1 MPVSDLILSVISCL
15 PKEAGVYQYYD
26 KNEKLLYVGKA
37 KNIKSR
43 VSSYFSKNQ
52 KNTKTKLLVKQIKNI
67 KYTIVE
73 NELDALLLE
82 NNFIKEHQPK
92 YNILLK
98 DDKTYPWICIS
109 YEPVP
114 RIFKTRTVIKKQG
127 DYFGPYMSSQTVKTL
142 LNVFS
147 NLFYSRG
154 WTPFTFLNRTVS
166 SEKDRQNYLKIIEE
180 IKKILRGN
188 INVVVQKLRKEM
200 LMHAKNLNFEK
211 AEIIKQNLALL
222 KEYQAKSTIVS
233 STINNI
239 DVFSIA
245 SNNKYAYVN
254 YLKIK
259 SGAIVQAHNLEII
272 KNLQE
277 SDEHLLKIAITSLRD
292 RHNSNAK
299 IIYCSQNIKS
309 YSNHIKIICPKI
321 GDKKKLVDLSLKNS
335 KYLLLNKAQKISFKQ
350 NNFELILKQ
359 LKKDLS
365 LTCIPKYIECFDNS
379 NISGTNP
386 CSACVVF
393 KNGRPSKKDYVHF
406 KIKSVKGP
414 DDYKS
419 MEEVIYRRYSRLK
432 KEKKELPQLV
442 IIDGGKGQLNAATK
456 SLKRLNLEAKIPVI
470 SIAKRLEEIYFPN
483 DSLPLYLDK
492 KSESLK
498 LIQKLRNEAH
508 RFSLRLHR
516 IRRKND
522 FLQTSLNKVPGIGP
536 KTIEKLIAK
545 FGSTKKIFSAEKK
558 EIIKIIGEKKT
569 NALF

>member
-1 MPVSDLILSVISCL
+1 
-15 PKEAGVYQYYD
+15 
-26 KNEKLLYVGKA
+26 
-37 KNIKSR
+37 
-43 VSSYFSKNQ
+43 
-52 KNTKTKLLVKQIKNI
+52 
-67 KYTIVE
+67 
-73 NELDALLLE
+73 
-82 NNFIKEHQPK
+82 
-92 YNILLK
+92 
-98 DDKTYPWICIS
+98 
-109 YEPVP
+109 
-114 RIFKTRTVIKKQG
+114 
-127 DYFGPYMSSQTVKTL
+127 MSSQTVKTL

-154 WTPFTFLNRTVS
+154 WTPFTFLNRTVN
-166 SEKDRQNYLKIIEE
+166 SEEERQDYLKIIEE

-222 KEYQAKSTIVS
+222 KDYQAKSSIVS

-259 SGAIVQAHNLEII
+259 SGAIIQAHNLEII
-272 KNLQE
+272 KTLE
-277 SDEHLLKIAITSLRD
+277 EGDEHLLKIAITSLRD

-309 YSNHIKIICPKI
+309 YSNSIKIICPKI

-335 KYLLLNKAQKISFKQ
+335 KYLLHSKAQKISLKK
-350 NNFELILKQ
+350 NHLELILKQ

-365 LTCIPKYIECFDNS
+365 LTCMPKYIECFDNS
-379 NISGTNP
+379 NIVGSNP

-393 KNGRPSKKDYVHF
+393 KNGKPSKKEYVHF

-419 MEEVIYRRYSRLK
+419 IEEVIYRRYSRLK

-442 IIDGGKGQLNAATK
+442 IIDGGKGQLNAAIK
-456 SLKRLNLEAKIPVI
+456 SLKKLSLETKIPVI
-470 SIAKRLEEIYFPN
+470 SIAKKLEEIYFPN
-483 DSLPLYLDK
+483 DSVPLYLDK

-516 IRRKND
+516 IRRKNN

-558 EIIKIIGEKKT
+558 EIIKIIGEKKA
-569 NALF
+569 NSLF

>member
-1 MPVSDLILSVISCL
+1 MPAPEFILKIISCL

-37 KNIKSR
+37 KNIRTR

-52 KNTKTKLLVKQIKNI
+52 INAKTKLLVKQIRNI

-73 NELDALLLE
+73 NELNALLLE
-82 NNFIKEHQPK
+82 NNFIKENKPK

-109 YEPVP
+109 NEPLP
-114 RIFKTRTVIKKQG
+114 RIFKTRKIKKKQG
-127 DYFGPYMSSQTVKTL
+127 SYYGPYMSTQIVKTL

-154 WTPFTFLNRTVS
+154 WTPFTFLNRTVK
-166 SEKDRQNYLKIIEE
+166 SEEDRQNYLKIIEE

-188 INVVVQKLRKEM
+188 INIVVKKLRAEM

-211 AEIIKQNLALL
+211 AEIIKQNIALL

-233 STINNI
+233 SKINNL

-245 SNNKYAYVN
+245 SNNNYAYVN
-254 YLKIK
+254 YLKIN
-259 SGAIVQAHNLEII
+259 SGAIIQAHNLEI
-272 KNLQE
+272 KKTLE
-277 SDEHLLKIAITSLRD
+277 ECDEHLLKIAITHLRKK
-292 RHNSNAK
+292 HSSNAK
-299 IIYCSQNIKS
+299 IICCSKNIKS
-309 YSNHIKIICPKI
+309 YTKNIEIIYPKI

-335 KYLLLNKAQKISFKQ
+335 NHLLINKTQKLTSNQKVVG
-350 NNFELILKQ
+350 LILSQ

-365 LTCIPKYIECFDNS
+365 LSFIPKHIECFDNS
-379 NISGTNP
+379 NTMGTNAS
-386 CSACVVF
+386 SACVVF
-393 KNGRPSKKDYVHF
+393 KNGKPSKKDYVHF
-406 KIKSVKGP
+406 KVKSVKGP

-442 IIDGGKGQLNAATK
+442 VVDGGKGQLNAAIK
-456 SLKRLNLEAKIPVI
+456 VLKKLNLTTKISVI
-470 SIAKRLEEIYFPN
+470 SIAKKLEEIYFPN
-483 DSLPLYLDK
+483 DSVPLHLDK
-492 KSESLK
+492 RSESLK

-516 IRRKND
+516 VRRKNN
-522 FLQTSLNKVPGIGP
+522 FLQTSLHKIPGIGP
-536 KTIEKLIAK
+536 KTIEKLLAK
-545 FGSTKKIFSAEKK
+545 YGSTKKILSAEKK
-558 EIIKIIGEKKT
+558 EIIKIIGEKKA
-569 NALF
+569 NALL